1 MLAAPVV
8 GRLVD
13 VFDRRNIL
21 VVVICLR
28 SLFTAL
34 CGRADTNCSSLAS
47 VSVRVKHVSGYADP
61 ISRTDRCVESYV
73 NLSVV
78 RFVTRG
84 ERTSAADRH
93 CFNFKAWN
101 DRFTEIVLAHLTD
114 LQQITNQ
121 HEETSQ

>member
-1 MLAAPVV
+1 MSLIQGIAFFSANLLAAPVF

-21 VVVICLR
+21 VVAICLR

-34 CGRADTNCSSLAS
+34 CGRADTYSDCSSLAS
-47 VSVRVKHVSGYADP
+47 ASVRVKHVSGYAAP
-61 ISRTDRCVESYV
+61 VSRTDRCVESYF

-84 ERTSAADRH
+84 ERTSAADRI
-93 CFNFKAWN
+93 ASISRRGTI
-101 DRFTEIVLAHLTD
+101 DSPRLSSRI
-114 LQQITNQ
+114 
-121 HEETSQ
+121 